1 MNQPDHRTP
10 ASGTGSPGG
19 AHPSGP
25 KAAEYTVP
33 VDVHMFLRRDSAAG
47 PLVLLTRRAGPVYAT
62 GLRHAPS
69 GRLDGPH
76 EDLVAAVIRE
86 TCEETGVLLDR
97 AGVGSVVTLHHRA
110 PGGAA
115 RIGVFFA
122 ARSWQGTPQIMEPDK
137 CDAMDWFPL
146 DALPEPMVAY
156 CRAGIDAYRAGAT
169 LAVHFQQPG
178 DPIAYHPA
186 TDPLTLAPTAG
197 RTADGGVVPDEA
209 VRDFAE
215 RAIGPIGTWSDSS
228 WPRAESRVWRA
239 TGKRSGAWY
248 VKQHQNQRFHR
259 REVHALRHW
268 ARVLG
273 AAAPSR
279 PTATRTSSSPWATCS
294 PATSCSPLKT
304 TPSCASG

>member
-19 AHPSGP
+19 AHTSGP

-62 GLRHAPS
+62 WLRHAPS

-97 AGVGSVVTLHHRA
+97 ADVGSVVTLHHRA

-178 DPIAYHPA
+178 DPIAHHPA

-197 RTADGGVVPDEA
+197 QPTAGWYRTRRCVTSPSVPSARSAHGRTARGRGQ
-209 VRDFAE
+209 
-215 RAIGPIGTWSDSS
+215 
-228 WPRAESRVWRA
+228 RAECGGPPASTVAPGTSSSTRTSGSIGVKCMLCG
-239 TGKRSGAWY
+239 TGPASS
-248 VKQHQNQRFHR
+248 
-259 REVHALRHW
+259 
-268 ARVLG
+268 ARPPRG
-273 AAAPSR
+273 WSR
-279 PTATRTSSSPWATCS
+279 PTTRTAR
-294 PATSCSPLKT
+294 
-304 TPSCASG
+304 